1 MIGENCWIGARTF
14 ICPGVELGEGC
25 VVAGGSVVT
34 RSFPP
39 CSVVGGNPAKLLK
52 IKNVEMYELA
62 KRNMKFVNL
71 VEKLC
76 KICHNGVPLNCNG
89 GMTNK

>member
-1 MIGENCWIGARTF
+1 MGKNCKPFGTPLPQEMPGEAFQMEEVSSSWQ
-14 ICPGVELGEGC
+14 
-25 VVAGGSVVT
+25 
-34 RSFPP
+34 
-39 CSVVGGNPAKLLK
+39 
-52 IKNVEMYELA
+52 KNI
-62 KRNMKFVNL
+62 KFVNL

>member
-1 MIGENCWIGARTF
+1 MVFETGFSMGKNCKSFGTPLPQETPGEAFQMEEVSSSWQ
-14 ICPGVELGEGC
+14 
-25 VVAGGSVVT
+25 
-34 RSFPP
+34 
-39 CSVVGGNPAKLLK
+39 
-52 IKNVEMYELA
+52 KNI
-62 KRNMKFVNL
+62 KFVNL